1 MNYKRLALS
10 ALVSTVT
17 LFIGEIAFI
26 AIMGS
31 RLMAARSAAG
41 LPDFVPQPLLSI
53 AEMVLTG
60 TFIAW
65 LYVSIRPRYG
75 AGLGTAVIAGI
86 GAWGGLVLLSTIH
99 TMGEGFG
106 LPVPLLLTVAIVVL
120 PVFVFASVAGAWFY
134 KEQAF
139 S

>member
-1 MNYKRLALS
+1 MMNYKRLALS
-10 ALVSTVT
+10 ALISTVA

-41 LPDFVPQPLLSI
+41 LPEFVPQPLLGI
-53 AEMVLTG
+53 IELVLTG

-75 AGLGTAVIAGI
+75 AGFGTAIIAGL
-86 GAWGGLVLLSTIH
+86 GAWGGLVMLSTIH
-99 TMGEGFG
+99 TIGEGFG
-106 LPVPLLLTVAIVVL
+106 LPVLLLL
-120 PVFVFASVAGAWFY
+120 
-134 KEQAF
+134 
-139 S
+139 